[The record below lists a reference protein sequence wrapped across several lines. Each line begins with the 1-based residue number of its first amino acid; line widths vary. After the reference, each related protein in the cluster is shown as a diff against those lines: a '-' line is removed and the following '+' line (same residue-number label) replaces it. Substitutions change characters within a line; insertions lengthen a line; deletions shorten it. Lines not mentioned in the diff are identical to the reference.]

1 MQINRAND
9 YQLETQFVKEGDYNG
24 RELVVQITNAGEVS
38 DQTGVSLNFG
48 WRHDSVGNTG
58 LDPFTIV
65 DASKGIFKITYP
77 TEMLIA
83 GDVTAS
89 IQILEGVKI
98 TLTRNFKITV
108 ERNPVNEDAI
118 VSENSFTVLQE
129 ALKTVNQ
136 YDSRIANVEDGI
148 GNVEAYIENV
158 KTVNVL
164 DFGVVGD
171 GVVDDTASIQS
182 LINTL
187 NDGDTIVFPEGA
199 YRTTDTITIKKSITI
214 KMQGYILADHA
225 NIGVLFKNG
234 DAQGNFSSRNTPKKS
249 TLNVDIDI
257 FRPRNKG
264 YETQP
269 TAIGVEMWNVYYG
282 TFNVKRLENNN
293 VGLKLVGEKYGTSY
307 AGMSYCKY
315 ILGIITSYSTNILMV
330 ANGSEGYVTQ
340 NQFYSG
346 SLSGGEREGT
356 VHVSMINNGTSVIN
370 ENVFFGTSFE
380 GSFYTAVKGR
390 KAWSN
395 KLISCRFEMPK
406 IKYLFD
412 FEGCRFNQFLNCYSV
427 DSPMR
432 GMKYNNNS
440 SDPNAANKDNYLNF
454 IDYRLG
460 YVEFFDDIFYIKPL
474 NNKDGVFGT
483 SNGIKTDM
491 IPSGWRVE
499 VIKSGLSDTF
509 TYVNSASSDGV
520 TVNLPIAFND
530 KINISEDR
538 TNFPISKVTLNTPP
552 KHSKEGYLFFRSPTK
567 VALSLEV
574 SSEINGV
581 IDKTGNNSSIPVDSR
596 LVKYLYEYFSNTIY
610 ILDILN

>member
-9 YQLETQFVKEGDYNG
+9 YQIETQFAKEGDYNG

-38 DQTGVSLNFG
+38 SQTGVSLNLG
-48 WRHDSVGNTG
+48 WYHNDAGNSG
-58 LDPFTIV
+58 LDPFTAV

-89 IQILEGVKI
+89 IQVLDGEKI

-108 ERNPVNEDAI
+108 EKNPLNEDAI

-129 ALKTVNQ
+129 ALKTVSR
-136 YDSRIANVEDGI
+136 YDSRIANVEADI
-148 GNVEAYIENV
+148 GSVETYIENV

-171 GVVDDTASIQS
+171 GVVDDTANIQS
-182 LINTL
+182 LTNTL

-307 AGMSYCKY
+307 AGVSYCNFT
-315 ILGIITSYSTNILMV
+315 LGLISSYSTNIFIG
-330 ANGSEGYVTQ
+330 ANGADGYVTQ

-346 SLSGGEREGT
+346 SLAGAENEDT
-356 VHVSMINNGTSVIN
+356 VHVRMIRTGTSVIN
-370 ENVFFGTSFE
+370 ENTFFGTSFE
-380 GSFYTAVKGR
+380 GNFYTAIKGVR
-390 KAWSN
+390 AWSN
-395 KLISCRFEMPK
+395 KFISCRFEMPK

-412 FEGCRFNQFLNCYSV
+412 FESSRFNQIISGYGV
-427 DSPMR
+427 DSHMR
-432 GMKYNNNS
+432 ALRYNNNTS
-440 SDPNAANKDNYLNF
+440 NPDAQNKENYVDF
-454 IDYRLG
+454 IDYNLG

-474 NNKDGVFGT
+474 NSRAGNNNGVNT
-483 SNGIKTDM
+483 SA

-499 VIKSGLSDTF
+499 VIKNGFSDIL
-509 TYVNSASSDGV
+509 TYVNANTTDGE
-520 TVNLPIAFND
+520 NLVLQIAYND

-538 TNFPISKVTLNTPP
+538 TNFPITKIKLKTPP
-552 KHSKEGYLFFRSPTK
+552 KHSQEGYLFFRYATK
-567 VALSLEV
+567 VALGIEV
-574 SSEINGV
+574 DAEISGIV
-581 IDKTGNNSSIPVDSR
+581 DKTGNNSSIPIGSR
-596 LVKYLYEYFSNTIY
+596 MVKYLYEHFNNTIY
-610 ILDILN
+610 ILNVY